1 MKKRGLILS
10 MTAIAMAAGLMAGCT
25 NRQAAATAQTETAA
39 DTFNPDKEAGVSIGE
54 LREKLGDVPK
64 LDGEV
69 KLGAVAKSFDNE
81 YQTKAAAAGYNITI
95 DVTSAQGENDEQGQ
109 LSIVKDMIN
118 KKYTGLLLSPISDG
132 NLTPGVEDAK
142 KAGIPVINVN
152 DGLIANAD
160 SFVGPKADQNGEL
173 AAEWIADK
181 LGGKGKVA
189 IVIGMPKAFAARQR
203 TGWRP
208 MQRILRLWQSRML
221 TGTARSPKTWRTHGL
236 NSIRT

>member
-1 MKKRGLILS
+1 M
-10 MTAIAMAAGLMAGCT
+10 
-25 NRQAAATAQTETAA
+25 
-39 DTFNPDKEAGVSIGE
+39 
-54 LREKLGDVPK
+54 
-64 LDGEV
+64 
-69 KLGAVAKSFDNE
+69 
-81 YQTKAAAAGYNITI
+81 
-95 DVTSAQGENDEQGQ
+95 TSAQGENDEQGQ

-203 TGWRP
+203 TEGFENWMAANAKDIEIVAKQNADWDR
-208 MQRILRLWQSRML
+208 QKSKDL
-221 TGTARSPKTWRTHGL
+221 ADTWIKQYPDL
-236 NSIRT
+236 NASFLQQ